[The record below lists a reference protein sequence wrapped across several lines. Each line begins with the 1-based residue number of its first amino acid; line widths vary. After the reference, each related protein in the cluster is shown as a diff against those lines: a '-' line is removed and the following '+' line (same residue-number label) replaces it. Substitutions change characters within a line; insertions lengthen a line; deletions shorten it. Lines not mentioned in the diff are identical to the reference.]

1 MKIRYKAL
9 LISTIL
15 LLFLDFLFI
24 LHSAESF
31 QLMVI
36 RIQRVVLELR
46 YSALVLC
53 YIALIFGLNY
63 FIIQPKRSVTDAF
76 ILGLFTYFIYEIT
89 NYATLKKWSPI
100 FVIKDTLWGGIYFA
114 LTTYITYQ
122 LE

>member
-9 LISTIL
+9 LISTVL

>member
-53 YIALIFGLNY
+53 YIALIFGLN
-63 FIIQPKRSVTDAF
+63 
-76 ILGLFTYFIYEIT
+76 
-89 NYATLKKWSPI
+89 
-100 FVIKDTLWGGIYFA
+100 
-114 LTTYITYQ
+114 
-122 LE
+122 

>member
-1 MKIRYKAL
+1 MI
-9 LISTIL
+9 IL
-15 LLFLDFLFI
+15 
-24 LHSAESF
+24 
-31 QLMVI
+31 
-36 RIQRVVLELR
+36 IQRVLLELR
-46 YSALVLC
+46 YSALVLF

>member
-9 LISTIL
+9 LISTVL

-31 QLMVI
+31 QLMII